1 MTQDIFLALSPAPA
15 RSLCLCLCFCLCLCR
30 VLSVCVCVCARMFAC
45 VWRRSLQNLT
55 DEFDAIYRTSVHADF
70 SAPALSP
77 SGSEASLPPLSV
89 TQSPSLSQSQPQSQ
103 SQSQSQSQIAA
114 KTMSVKLDLSTRARV
129 ENLAE
134 ARQRMAHWVMRETVT
149 QYVDRE

>member
-1 MTQDIFLALSPAPA
+1 MP
-15 RSLCLCLCFCLCLCR
+15 
-30 VLSVCVCVCARMFAC
+30 
-45 VWRRSLQNLT
+45 
-55 DEFDAIYRTSVHADF
+55 
-70 SAPALSP
+70 
-77 SGSEASLPPLSV
+77 
-89 TQSPSLSQSQPQSQ
+89 Q